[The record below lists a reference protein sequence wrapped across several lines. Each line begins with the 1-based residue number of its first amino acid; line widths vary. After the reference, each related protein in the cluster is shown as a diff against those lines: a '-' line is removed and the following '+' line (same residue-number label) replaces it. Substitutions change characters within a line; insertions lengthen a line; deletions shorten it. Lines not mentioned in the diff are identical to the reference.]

1 MSPYDSEPRNTERP
15 ALIILDANIIKGTSL
30 RGPVADVLRAIR
42 AAGVE
47 RVATP
52 WIAVEEIAAQ
62 QALSY
67 AEKHQAAMDAV
78 DALRKATPWEHVNH
92 PKRWPAE
99 HVRRHW
105 RERYSSIT
113 EVLETSHTAYQQA
126 MFRETNQI
134 APCKTVNSGT
144 YKTGARDAAI
154 WLTAVEYA
162 RAHEDD
168 TVYFVSNDSDMS
180 ENGKFLPEMQKDIAG
195 MEHRFHLFTSLDG
208 VVTQF
213 ATEVEAST
221 EDVRELLDTEEG
233 HATVLAATR
242 TAARRYRIISGTPMP
257 SAVNGDTRMLH
268 GGAPNWSPT
277 AVALDKVLEVSGR
290 EVGGHHYFTAWVRWL
305 LRDDRVIR
313 GEVVERAY
321 AWETRVLLSTAADQA
336 MTVLDFRRPGPIS
349 AEDVPNVPAL
359 PETTEERLTR
369 MGRAHLAA
377 LMNTPAMQVT
387 LARISDQLGPDL
399 SPLEDAIRSVLDNS
413 PASRE
418 LNDQIAEAVRDL
430 PKEPDGKE

>member
-1 MSPYDSEPRNTERP
+1 M
-15 ALIILDANIIKGTSL
+15 IILDANIIKGTSL

-62 QALSY
+62 QALAY

-78 DALRKATPWEHVNH
+78 DGLRKATPWEHVSH
-92 PKRWPAE
+92 PKRWPSE

-113 EVLETSHTAYQQA
+113 EVLETSHGAYQQA
-126 MFRETNQI
+126 LFRETNQI
-134 APCKTVNSGT
+134 APCKTVNSGS

-162 RAHEDD
+162 EAHEDE

-180 ENGKFLPEMQKDIAG
+180 KDGKLLPQMRGDIAG
-195 MEHRFHLFTSLDG
+195 MEHRFHLFTSLEG

-213 ATEVEAST
+213 ATEVEASI
-221 EDVRELLDTEEG
+221 EDVRDLVDTEES

-242 TAARRYRIISGTPMP
+242 TASRRYRMISGTPMP
-257 SAVNGDTRMLH
+257 FDGNAQRLLAATS
-268 GGAPNWSPT
+268 NWSPT

-305 LRDDRVIR
+305 LRGDRMIR
-313 GEVVERAY
+313 GEVHERAY
-321 AWETRVLLSTAADQA
+321 AWETRVLLSTAADQSL
-336 MTVLDFRRPGPIS
+336 TVLDFRRPSPIS
-349 AEDVPNVPAL
+349 AEDAPKVPAL

-369 MGRAHLAA
+369 VGRSHLDA
-377 LMNTPAMQVT
+377 LMKTPTMQVA
-387 LARISDQLGPDL
+387 LARISEQLAPDL
-399 SPLEDAIRSVLDNS
+399 SPLEDALQSLLETS
-413 PASRE
+413 GASQA
-418 LNDQIAEAVRDL
+418 LNDQIAQAIHDL
-430 PKEPDGKE
+430 PNEPDSEE

>member
-1 MSPYDSEPRNTERP
+1 M
-15 ALIILDANIIKGTSL
+15 IILDANIIKGTSL
-30 RGPVADVLRAIR
+30 RGPVADILRAIR

-62 QALSY
+62 QALIY
-67 AEKHQAAMDAV
+67 KEKHQAAMDAV

-92 PKRWPAE
+92 PRQWSAD

-105 RERYSSIT
+105 RDRYSSIT
-113 EVLETSHTAYQQA
+113 EVLETSHAAYQQA

-134 APCKTVNSGT
+134 APCKTVNSGS

-162 RAHEDD
+162 KAHKDE
-168 TVYFVSNDSDMS
+168 TIYFVSNDSDMS
-180 ENGKFLPEMQKDIAG
+180 EDGKFLPEMQKDIIG

-208 VVTQF
+208 VVTKF

-221 EDVRELLDTEEG
+221 RDVRELLDTEENRQ
-233 HATVLAATR
+233 TVLAETR
-242 TAARRYRIISGTPMP
+242 TAARRYRMVIGTPMP
-257 SAVNGDTRMLH
+257 SAFNGDGRRASGTTS
-268 GGAPNWSPT
+268 NWFPS
-277 AVALDKVLEVSGR
+277 AVVLDKVLEVSGQ
-290 EVGGHHYFTAWVRWL
+290 EVGGHHWFTAWVRWL
-305 LRDDRVIR
+305 LRDDRVIH
-313 GEVVERAY
+313 GEVHERAY

-349 AEDVPNVPAL
+349 AEDVPNVLAL
-359 PETTEERLTR
+359 PQTTEEHLTHV
-369 MGRAHLAA
+369 GRAHLAA

-387 LARISDQLGPDL
+387 LGRLVAQLGSDL
-399 SPLEDAIRSVLDNS
+399 SPVEDAIRAALDNT
-413 PASRE
+413 AAARE
-418 LNDQIAEAVRDL
+418 LNDQIAEALRDL
-430 PKEPDGKE
+430 PEEPEPPIA

>member
-1 MSPYDSEPRNTERP
+1 MECL

-78 DALRKATPWEHVNH
+78 DDLRKATPWEHVNH
-92 PKRWPAE
+92 PRRWPAE

-105 RERYSSIT
+105 RDRYSSIA

-162 RAHEDD
+162 KAHEDE
-168 TVYFVSNDSDMS
+168 TVFFVSNDSDMS
-180 ENGKFLPEMQKDIAG
+180 EDGQLLPELQKDIAG

-208 VVTQF
+208 VVTKF
-213 ATEVEAST
+213 ATAVEANT
-221 EDVRELLDTEEG
+221 EDVRELLNTPENY
-233 HATVLAATR
+233 ATVLAATR
-242 TAARRYRIISGTPMP
+242 PASRRYRMVTGTPIP
-257 SAVNGDTRMLH
+257 SAFNGDGRRFS
-268 GGAPNWSPT
+268 GATPNWSPT
-277 AVALDKVLEVSGR
+277 AVALEKVLEVSGH
-290 EVGGHHYFTAWVRWL
+290 EVGGHHWFTAWVRWL
-305 LRDDRVIR
+305 LRDDRIFR
-313 GEVVERAY
+313 GETHERAY

-349 AEDVPNVPAL
+349 AEDVPNVPTL
-359 PETTEERLTR
+359 PHTTEERMMRL
-369 MGRAHLAA
+369 GREHLAA

-387 LARISDQLGPDL
+387 LARLMEQHGPDL
-399 SPLEDAIRSVLDNS
+399 SPVEEAIRSVLDKS
-413 PASRE
+413 TASRE
-418 LNDQIAEAVRDL
+418 LNDRIAEAVRDL
-430 PKEPDGKE
+430 PEEPGDKE